1 MNWYQDMPTFTPLHT
16 HLIVWQGKL
25 AAMKRMIRSLSSLA
39 LIALGADP
47 TSAADDKSQQNLTVE
62 KTDAMDPRPKCVDDP
77 SYKSK
82 AGLLCAQ
89 HAFLDCRGFEHVG
102 FSPQEVDELLSK
114 CPVSCR
120 VEPCVSID
128 DDKDVSRR
136 EERSAF
142 PTSPAVQQQD
152 QRNIPTQYVRRRTF
166 EHYEGACFEGWH
178 ASCQDNPSYVSPIQT
193 DCSVAR
199 IFDAGK
205 CAQAI
210 AIGLTLTE
218 TNEMI
223 LNCPC
228 SCEVECGTVQPVTSE
243 IHSSDSEDGGGIIS
257 PVIAASNE
265 MTEENMAEDGDGG
278 GFSIQAV
285 MEEYGVFIYAGIGAV
300 VVFIGIV
307 YVVRSYQRRN
317 VENRDRSY
325 SFDDYGSRTEV
336 SGQSRSHVSFWG
348 YN

>member
-1 MNWYQDMPTFTPLHT
+1 MMRPLSA
-16 HLIVWQGKL
+16 I
-25 AAMKRMIRSLSSLA
+25 A
-39 LIALGADP
+39 LIALAADP
-47 TSAADDKSQQNLTVE
+47 TSAAGDKSPKNLKVE

-89 HAFLDCRGFEHVG
+89 HASLDCRGFEHLG
-102 FSPQEVDELLSK
+102 FSPQEVDELLTK
-114 CPVSCR
+114 CLVSCL

-128 DDKDVSRR
+128 DQDTVQADKD
-136 EERSAF
+136 ERSIS
-142 PTSPAVQQQD
+142 PTSQAVKQQI
-152 QRNIPTQYVRRRTF
+152 RNQVQTQYVRRRTF

-199 IFDAGK
+199 MFEGGK

-210 AIGLTLTE
+210 VIGLTLAE
-218 TNEMI
+218 VNEMI
-223 LNCPC
+223 VNCPC

-243 IHSSDSEDGGGIIS
+243 IHSGDSEDGGAVIS

-265 MTEENMAEDGDGG
+265 MLEENIVDDG

-285 MEEYGVFIYAGIGAV
+285 MEEYGIFIYAGIGAV
-300 VVFIGIV
+300 VVFIGVV

-317 VENRDRSY
+317 DANRDRSY

-336 SGQSRSHVSFWG
+336 SGQSRSRVSFWG